1 MKIYKKIIFS
11 FVLFLL
17 PFNIYAE
24 VPHYLDFKYI
34 LNESIAGKKAQ
45 ESLKKKLNDG
55 VAALNKKEKNFLEEE
70 KKIIQQK
77 KLISSEEYKN
87 KISELRKK
95 AANLQKERNKLVND
109 VSKQRSKA
117 KNELLKNL
125 NPIIK
130 EYMISKNIKMVID
143 RKNIILADKNLDITK
158 EIVEILNKK
167 LKSVK
172 LN

>member
-1 MKIYKKIIFS
+1 MS
-11 FVLFLL
+11 Q
-17 PFNIYAE
+17 FNI
-24 VPHYLDFKYI
+24 
-34 LNESIAGKKAQ
+34 S
-45 ESLKKKLNDG
+45 
-55 VAALNKKEKNFLEEE
+55 
-70 KKIIQQK
+70 QK
-77 KLISSEEYKN
+77 KVS
-87 KISELRKK
+87 
-95 AANLQKERNKLVND
+95 NLQKERNKLVND

>member
-1 MKIYKKIIFS
+1 M
-11 FVLFLL
+11 FLL

>member
-55 VAALNKKEKNFLEEE
+55 VAALNKKEKNF
-70 KKIIQQK
+70 
-77 KLISSEEYKN
+77 
-87 KISELRKK
+87 
-95 AANLQKERNKLVND
+95 
-109 VSKQRSKA
+109 
-117 KNELLKNL
+117 
-125 NPIIK
+125 
-130 EYMISKNIKMVID
+130 
-143 RKNIILADKNLDITK
+143 
-158 EIVEILNKK
+158 
-167 LKSVK
+167 
-172 LN
+172 